1 MTVKNFSVS
10 TVGIVCSLAPIFCC
24 IMAYFLLGERMKKV
38 DYFALIAV
46 FASVCLVILGAAPVD
61 STKDDSALDED

>member
-1 MTVKNFSVS
+1 
-10 TVGIVCSLAPIFCC
+10 
-24 IMAYFLLGERMKKV
+24 MAYFLLGERMKKV